1 MAKAQASLGVRV
13 AVFGFDAA
21 PAAPASRALQVLTV
35 RQGLIGAEPDAR
47 ESLESAALRAIED
60 AGLRLEG
67 SRRNRAGRLRLVGF
81 GDSAGGRGS
90 RSLTAWYYVTV
101 PHAEVSRPAAWAS
114 TGRGMRLAASD
125 APVLR
130 AALEKLRTDSRFV
143 GGAIA
148 LLGEVFTGDDLLRL
162 YAALHGGLEGSERTF
177 RRRVQELRDAGVLKP
192 VRDAEV
198 AGLRQRVPRFR
209 SPVGTGGRPPEL
221 LRYAGSGGE
230 DEHLAVLR
238 SRRGG

>member
-13 AVFGFDAA
+13 AVFGFDSA
-21 PAAPASRALQVLTV
+21 PGTPASRALQVLTV
-35 RQGLIGAEPDAR
+35 RQGLVGAEPDAR

-60 AGLRLEG
+60 AGVRLEG
-67 SRRNRAGRLRLVGF
+67 GRRHRTSRLHLVGLGDPVAGRGARN
-81 GDSAGGRGS
+81 
-90 RSLTAWYYVTV
+90 LTAWYYVTL
-101 PHAEVSRPAAWAS
+101 PHTEVSRPAVWVVAS
-114 TGRGMRLAASD
+114 RGVRLSASD

-130 AALEKLRTDSRFV
+130 AALERLRTDSRYV

-148 LLGEVFTGDDLLRL
+148 LLGDVFTGDDLLRL
-162 YAALHGGLEGSERTF
+162 YAALHGDLEGSERTF

-192 VRDAEV
+192 VRESEV
-198 AGLRQRVPRFR
+198 TGLRQRVSRFR
-209 SPVGTGGRPPEL
+209 SPAGTGGRPPEL

-230 DEHLAVLR
+230 TEHLAVLR